1 MRSVIVSLKELDQR
15 IVIDLVPQRRR
26 SVDRSMI
33 LLTMLG
39 DGKLWLILGL
49 IILFIDK
56 EVLLFSRLAIGL
68 FMEVSIYK
76 ILKNVC
82 SRPRPFQRFETISCL
97 LQPPDLYSFPSGHTA
112 AAFVVAVLIGSFY
125 GALLFPFLMLACLIG
140 FSRIYLGVHYPSDVL
155 AGAA

>member
-1 MRSVIVSLKELDQR
+1 MRNLIVSLKELDQR

-39 DGKLWLILGL
+39 DGKLWLVLGL
-49 IILFIDK
+49 LILFIDT

-82 SRPRPFQRFETISCL
+82 SRPRPFQRFETISICL
-97 LQPPDLYSFPSGHTA
+97 CYH
-112 AAFVVAVLIGSFY
+112 
-125 GALLFPFLMLACLIG
+125 
-140 FSRIYLGVHYPSDVL
+140 
-155 AGAA
+155 